1 MSGTMQVDDAGLTA
15 IVQTVGGAATSAT
28 GMFSTCLDTSFLDD
42 QVAANAAAFE
52 LTWRTEMTE
61 AGKTLDD
68 FARWMQHV
76 ADTMAGTDAAL
87 AEDAS

>member
-1 MSGTMQVDDAGLTA
+1 MSGTMQVDDAGLA
-15 IVQTVGGAATSAT
+15 AVVQAVAGAASSAT
-28 GMFSTCLDTSFLDD
+28 GIFSTCLDTSFLDE
-42 QVAANAAAFE
+42 QVATSAAAFE
-52 LTWRTEMTE
+52 LTWRTEITE

-68 FARWMQHV
+68 FARWMQNV

>member
-1 MSGTMQVDDAGLTA
+1 MSGTMQVDDAGLA
-15 IVQTVGGAATSAT
+15 AVVQAVGGAATSAT
-28 GMFSTCLDTSFLDD
+28 GIFSTCLDTSFLDE

>member
-15 IVQTVGGAATSAT
+15 VVQTVGRAATSAT
-28 GMFSTCLDTSFLDD
+28 GMFSTCLDTSFLDE

-76 ADTMAGTDAAL
+76 ADTMASTDAAL